1 MSPARPLGPSTGT
14 LDVLTFGEA
23 MVSFRSAGPL
33 QSDAA
38 FTPGLAGAESNVAI
52 ALARLGHHTRW
63 VGRLGAD
70 PFGELALRELRA
82 EGVDVTGVSSEA
94 DAQTG
99 LMFLEQRTADTS
111 RVEYRRAGSAGSR
124 LCPADITSALEL
136 RPRILHV
143 TGITPALSQTAHDA
157 WRASLGQALGD
168 DVFVS
173 LDVNYRARLWDRAT
187 ARDVLR
193 ARVGR
198 ADVVIASEDELDL
211 VADGT
216 EAEAAEALLS
226 RGASYVVVKRG
237 ACGASVWTEHGRID
251 APALPV
257 TAIDTVG
264 AGDAFS
270 AGFLSG
276 LLDGLEPGQCLERGV
291 LLGAWAVSTRG
302 DWQGLPRRGELDL
315 LALGAGTTL
324 R

>member
-1 MSPARPLGPSTGT
+1 MSPARPIGPSKGA

-23 MVSFRSAGPL
+23 MISFRSAGPL
-33 QSDAA
+33 QSDSA
-38 FTPGLAGAESNVAI
+38 FIPGLAGAESNVAI
-52 ALARLGHHTRW
+52 AVARLGHRTRW

-82 EGVDVTGVSSEA
+82 EGVDVTRVVVEA
-94 DAQTG
+94 DAPTG

-111 RVEYRRAGSAGSR
+111 RVEYRRAESAGSH
-124 LCPADITSALEL
+124 LCPTDVMSALDL

-143 TGITPALSQTAHDA
+143 TGITPALSQTAHEA
-157 WRASLGQALGD
+157 WSASLGEALGA

-193 ARVGR
+193 ARAGR
-198 ADVVIASEDELDL
+198 ADLVIASEEELDL
-211 VADGT
+211 VADGG

-226 RGASYVVVKRG
+226 RGSSYIVVKRG
-237 ACGASVWTEHGRID
+237 ACGASVWTEGSRID

-276 LLDGLEPGQCLERGV
+276 LLDGLDPGQCLERAN

-315 LALGAGTTL
+315 LGLGAGATL

>member
-1 MSPARPLGPSTGT
+1 MSPARPIGPSKGA

-23 MVSFRSAGPL
+23 MISFRSAGPL
-33 QSDAA
+33 RSDAA

-52 ALARLGHHTRW
+52 ALARLGHRTRW

-82 EGVDVTGVSSEA
+82 EGVDVTRVATES
-94 DAQTG
+94 DAPTG

-124 LCPADITSALEL
+124 LRPTDVTSALDL

-157 WRASLGQALGD
+157 WSASLGEAVGA

-187 ARDVLR
+187 ARDALC
-193 ARVGR
+193 ARVGQ
-198 ADVVIASEDELDL
+198 ADLVIASEDELDL
-211 VADGT
+211 VADGG
-216 EAEAAEALLS
+216 EEEAAKALLS
-226 RGASYVVVKRG
+226 GGASYVVVKRG
-237 ACGASVWTEHGRID
+237 ACGASVWTEGDRID

-276 LLDGLEPGQCLERGV
+276 LLDGLDAAQCLERAI

-302 DWQGLPRRGELDL
+302 DWQGLPRRAELDL
-315 LALGAGTTL
+315 LALGAGATL